1 MLTSLTT
8 TFDRKWKSLVNSSNQ
23 TIRGSATENLS
34 LSDEDAAITRD
45 SQNLRNQ
52 RGGGGGG
59 GLREEKEEHKTACP
73 QSCSIETYRDPSL
86 HKTSI
91 EKHQYVR
98 QKNASIHSKSKRI
111 NEIE

>member
-1 MLTSLTT
+1 M
-8 TFDRKWKSLVNSSNQ
+8 
-23 TIRGSATENLS
+23 ENLS

-52 RGGGGGG
+52 RGGGGG
-59 GLREEKEEHKTACP
+59 LREEKEEHKTACP
-73 QSCSIETYRDPSL
+73 RSCSIESYRDPSL